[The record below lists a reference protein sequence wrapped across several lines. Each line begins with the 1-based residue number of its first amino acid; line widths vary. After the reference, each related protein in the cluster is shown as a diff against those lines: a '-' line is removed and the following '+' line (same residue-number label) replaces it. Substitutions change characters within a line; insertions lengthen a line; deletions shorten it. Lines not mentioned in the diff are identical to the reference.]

1 MLKLEQSE
9 VHTWLRLWSF
19 AGAERWQCSL
29 SDCGIS
35 VLPSLP
41 WEMSGVIEAAAT
53 GPNIHGSEYL
63 LAWQFFFFLTSFSPL
78 FFWLQ
83 ARQDAAFSSR
93 SLANRSRWV
102 EASLWNKNSSEL
114 SPLLTIKILPKKTT
128 PAVPREEGL
137 YSFSFKAPYFNLDP
151 IVVTSVCLCWSKN
164 DGQEETD
171 RTCRE

>member
-9 VHTWLRLWSF
+9 VHKWLRLWSF

-63 LAWQFFFFLTSFSPL
+63 LAWQFFFSYFFFSSFFFDCRQDKMQLSLQGPLPTAADGWKPLFGIKTALSFPLCSPLKSFQRKLLQQCQGKKVYIVFHSKRLTS
-78 FFWLQ
+78 
-83 ARQDAAFSSR
+83 
-93 SLANRSRWV
+93 
-102 EASLWNKNSSEL
+102 
-114 SPLLTIKILPKKTT
+114 I
-128 PAVPREEGL
+128 
-137 YSFSFKAPYFNLDP
+137 
-151 IVVTSVCLCWSKN
+151 
-164 DGQEETD
+164 
-171 RTCRE
+171 